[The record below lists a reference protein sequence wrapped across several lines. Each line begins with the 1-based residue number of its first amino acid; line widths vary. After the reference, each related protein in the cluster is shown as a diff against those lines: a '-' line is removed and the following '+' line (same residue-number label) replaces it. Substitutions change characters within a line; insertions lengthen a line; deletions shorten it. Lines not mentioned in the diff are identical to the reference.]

1 MIAWLKV
8 IHVSTLVIW
17 CGGLLVLP
25 GLYALRKKSVH
36 DPATLRLQRFVRA
49 LFILIVSPAAF
60 VAIGSGTALIFA
72 REVYSFWFAL
82 KLLAVGALVGFH
94 VLAGFRIVGVFKPG
108 ARYGALRALAAQGG
122 TLVAVMAILWLV
134 LAKPQIDL
142 EVLPDWFHE
151 PGGLQS
157 FSERLMPIP

>member
-25 GLYALRKKSVH
+25 GLFALRKGSIH
-36 DPATLRLQRFVRA
+36 DPATVRLQRFARA
-49 LFILIVSPAAF
+49 LFIGIASPAAF

-72 REVYSFWFAL
+72 RDVFSFWFAL

-108 ARYGALRALAAQGG
+108 GRYGALRAFAAQGG
-122 TLVAVMAILWLV
+122 TLIVVTAILWLV
-134 LAKPQIDL
+134 LAKPQIELDI
-142 EVLPDWFHE
+142 LPDWFHE